1 MRATGVCVPQVCG
14 RVFASHLEAR
24 AARQPRCVQIDT
36 HSPTPT
42 PPRAAAAAFQEAVG
56 RLGNFP
62 HGIELLTVA
71 DYFSVGN
78 IMQVGWDAGA
88 A

>member
-1 MRATGVCVPQVCG
+1 MNRIHFNRLAETAFQAAVALFCQTLTMC
-14 RVFASHLEAR
+14 ANYTYTESKSHLN
-24 AARQPRCVQIDT
+24 
-36 HSPTPT
+36 
-42 PPRAAAAAFQEAVG
+42 RAAAAAFQEAVG

-78 IMQVGWDAGA
+78 IVQVCV
-88 A
+88 